1 MSEEIGGCIDGSAT
15 RVSSGTRF
23 LEMSWRPGPLA
34 RWDWQGKCCEFQAQ
48 NVGASTIK
56 KSCSN
61 SFVVMKVFVPLKLVV
76 LLFEGEKLGEA

>member
-1 MSEEIGGCIDGSAT
+1 
-15 RVSSGTRF
+15 
-23 LEMSWRPGPLA
+23 
-34 RWDWQGKCCEFQAQ
+34 
-48 NVGASTIK
+48 VGASTIK